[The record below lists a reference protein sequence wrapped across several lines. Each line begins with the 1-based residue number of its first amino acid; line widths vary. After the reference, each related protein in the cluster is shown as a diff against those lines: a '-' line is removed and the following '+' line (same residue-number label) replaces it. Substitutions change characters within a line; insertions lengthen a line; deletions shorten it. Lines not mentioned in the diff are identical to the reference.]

1 MEKPGIGRRAALR
14 TIISVACIFVSGFLL
29 FYAYKNITKNMS
41 ASNLRRVA
49 QQNCMVYDMRFADNR
64 SMLRN
69 VSETLRMFNQMS
81 TEELSAYLDRSAAGN
96 NLFGIYLIDSEGYA
110 MGKSGE
116 REKIRKSADLELLLE
131 GREEIFRVGLYND
144 LEDAVFVGIPVEPYE
159 VAGRRVAALA
169 MAYSNTALY
178 DSLNQELYDGDA
190 TVILADGYGNT
201 FMHVAGKE
209 TEEKYY
215 DTVEEYFSGLKF
227 SDKNKLSEMTESAIR
242 GQGTTTW
249 VRDEQR
255 EYCLSVLP
263 FESMDGYQLFM
274 VPSEVI
280 EASVR
285 GKLDEVLWQSGLSL
299 VLAALMLI
307 YFNLYTYRLDKAQ
320 YMEIASARDAAE
332 AANRAKSSF
341 LSNVSHDIRTP
352 MNAITGMARIARENI
367 SDEKCVADCLT
378 KIDVS
383 SRLLLGIINDV
394 LDMSKIEAQKIELAS
409 QAISLTELVES
420 NRMLVEKKAEEK
432 QLSLTVHCENISHDT
447 VLGDPVRISQII
459 MNILSNAVKCTPDG
473 GRITVEAS
481 ELPCGREGQGR
492 YRFVISDTGVGM
504 SEEFQKHIF
513 EPFTQENDFGRS
525 SYKGTGL
532 GMAITKNLVEMMGG
546 HIEVESSPGKG
557 SVFRVELVLPL
568 TSRTA
573 VLREKEE
580 CTGSVFKSEEIMN
593 CLRGKQCLLVED
605 NELNAEIAEAFLSM
619 AGMKSMKAVNGREA
633 VERYLK
639 MEPGFFDVILMD
651 ILMPVMNGYDA
662 CREIRA
668 SGRPDSLT
676 VPIVAMTANAF
687 SEDVERAGK
696 SGMNA
701 HITKPV
707 DADRMMHVLKEV
719 LAGDEIHKSR
729 NKTE

>member
-81 TEELSAYLDRSAAGN
+81 TEELSTYLDRSAAGN

-209 TEEKYY
+209 TDEKNY

>member
-1 MEKPGIGRRAALR
+1 MEKTGIGRRAALR
-14 TIISVACIFVSGFLL
+14 TIISVVCIFVSGFLL
-29 FYAYKNITKNMS
+29 FYAYKNIVKSMS

-69 VSETLRMFNQMS
+69 VSETLRMLNQMS
-81 TEELSAYLDRSAAGN
+81 MEELSVYLERSAADN

-110 MGKSGE
+110 TGKNGK
-116 REKIRKSADLELLLE
+116 REKIRESVDLKLLLE
-131 GREEIFRVGLYND
+131 EQEEIFRVGLFNAS
-144 LEDAVFVGIPVEPYE
+144 ENAVFVGIPVEPYE
-159 VAGRRVAALA
+159 VGGCRVAALA
-169 MAYSNTALY
+169 MAYSNTSLY
-178 DSLNQELYDGDA
+178 DSLNKELYDGAA

-201 FMHVAGKE
+201 FMHFAGKN
-209 TEEKYY
+209 TEEKDY
-215 DTVEEYFSGLKF
+215 DTVEAYFSDLKF
-227 SDKNKLSEMTESAIR
+227 SGSGRLSDMTESAI
-242 GQGTTTW
+242 QGHGTITW
-249 VRDEQR
+249 VKDEHR

-285 GKLDEVLWQSGLSL
+285 GKLDEVLLQCGLSL
-299 VLAALMLI
+299 VLVALTLI

-320 YMEIASARDAAE
+320 YMEMASARDAAE
-332 AANRAKSSF
+332 AANRAKSRF

-352 MNAITGMARIARENI
+352 MNAITGMVRIAQENI
-367 SDEKCVADCLT
+367 GDEKYVSDCLT

-383 SRLLLGIINDV
+383 SRLLLGILNDV

-409 QAISLTELVES
+409 QAISLTELIES

-432 QLSLTVHCENISHDT
+432 RLSLAVYCETISHDT
-447 VLGDPVRISQII
+447 VLGDPIRISQII

-473 GRITVEAS
+473 GRITVEAT
-481 ELPCGREGQGR
+481 ELPCDREGKGR

-513 EPFTQENDFGRS
+513 EPFTQENDLGRS
-525 SYKGTGL
+525 NYKGTGL

-557 SVFRVELVLPL
+557 SVFCVELMLPL
-568 TSRTA
+568 TSGTA
-573 VLREKEE
+573 VLHEKGED
-580 CTGSVFKSEEIMN
+580 TGSVFKSEEIMN

-605 NELNAEIAEAFLSM
+605 NELNAEIAETFLSM
-619 AGMKSMKAVNGREA
+619 AGMKTMKAVNGREA

-639 MEPGFFDVILMD
+639 MEPGFFDIILMD

-668 SGRPDSLT
+668 SGRADSLT

-687 SEDVERAGK
+687 SEDVERAQE

-701 HITKPV
+701 HIAKPI
-707 DADRMMHVLKEV
+707 DADRMMHVLKEM
-719 LAGDEIHKSR
+719 LAG
-729 NKTE
+729 

>member
-209 TEEKYY
+209 TEEKNY

-320 YMEIASARDAAE
+320 YMEMASARDAAE

-394 LDMSKIEAQKIELAS
+394 LDMSKIEAQKIELAN

-420 NRMLVEKKAEEK
+420 NRMLVEKKVEEK

-580 CTGSVFKSEEIMN
+580 GTGSVFKSEEIMN

>member
-209 TEEKYY
+209 TEEKNY

>member
-29 FYAYKNITKNMS
+29 FYAYKNITRNMS

-81 TEELSAYLDRSAAGN
+81 TEELSVYLGRSAADN
-96 NLFGIYLIDSEGYA
+96 NLFGIYLIDDEGYA
-110 MGKSGE
+110 TGKGGK
-116 REKIRKSADLELLLE
+116 REEIQKTADLKLLLE
-131 GREEIFRVGLYND
+131 KRKELFRVGLFND
-144 LEDAVFVGIPVEPYE
+144 SEDAVFVSIPVEPYE
-159 VAGRRVAALA
+159 VAGFRVAALA
-169 MAYSNTALY
+169 MAYSNTSLY
-178 DSLNQELYDGDA
+178 ESLNKELYDGDA
-190 TVILADGYGNT
+190 TVVLADGYGNT

-209 TEEKYY
+209 TEEKNYG
-215 DTVEEYFSGLKF
+215 TVEEYFSGLKF
-227 SDKNKLSEMTESAIR
+227 SDKNELSEMTESAIQ
-242 GQGTTTW
+242 GHGTTTW
-249 VRDEQR
+249 VRDEHR

-285 GKLDEVLWQSGLSL
+285 GKLDEVLLQCGLSL
-299 VLAALMLI
+299 VLVALTLI

-320 YMEIASARDAAE
+320 YMEIISARDAAE

-352 MNAITGMARIARENI
+352 MNAITGMARIAQENI
-367 SDEKCVADCLT
+367 SDGKCVADCLT

-409 QAISLTELVES
+409 QAVSLTELIES

-432 QLSLTVHCENISHDT
+432 RLSLTVHCENITHDT

-481 ELPCGREGQGR
+481 ELPCDREGEGR

-513 EPFTQENDFGRS
+513 EPFTQENDAGRS

-532 GMAITKNLVEMMGG
+532 GMAITKNLVELMGG
-546 HIEVESSPGKG
+546 HIEVESAPGKG

-580 CTGSVFKSEEIMN
+580 GTGSVFKSEEIMN
-593 CLRGKQCLLVED
+593 CLCGKQCLLVED
-605 NELNAEIAEAFLSM
+605 NELNAEIAETFLSM
-619 AGMKSMKAVNGREA
+619 AGMRSMKAVNGREA
-633 VERYLK
+633 VELYLK
-639 MEPGFFDVILMD
+639 MEPGFFDIILMD

-662 CREIRA
+662 CREIRE

-687 SEDVERAGK
+687 SEDVERAEK

-701 HITKPV
+701 HIAKPI
-707 DADRMMHVLKEV
+707 DADRMMHVLKEALEGERGIDNV
-719 LAGDEIHKSR
+719 L
-729 NKTE
+729 T

>member
-81 TEELSAYLDRSAAGN
+81 TEELFAYLDRSAAGN

-209 TEEKYY
+209 TDEKNY

-420 NRMLVEKKAEEK
+420 NRMLVEKKVEEK

>member
-209 TEEKYY
+209 TEEKNY

-580 CTGSVFKSEEIMN
+580 GTGSVFKSEEIMN